1 MPHPK
6 SNTRLLHSFSLLGEA
21 GVQNENKAAMM
32 MNLLRRKCWGH
43 KIFHPNAF
51 SKETARNN
59 HPKKDKVKRR
69 RVIGYQGPK
78 VSRVKVVLGSQEML

>member
-1 MPHPK
+1 
-6 SNTRLLHSFSLLGEA
+6 
-21 GVQNENKAAMM
+21 MM

-59 HPKKDKVKRR
+59 HPREDKVKRK
-69 RVIGYQGPK
+69 RVLGYQGPD
-78 VSRVKVVLGSQEML
+78 VSRVKVVLGSQEMLWDLKKCFEISKNALRSQKML